1 MATLA
6 NVESELAERIRGMQT
21 DAGNQGLVLVITTG
35 YRSLDEQ
42 WRLYNDMI
50 EAKKKYGKNWQ
61 KYAALAAYPGTS
73 DHGRNPATA
82 VDLACASATKE
93 NIARHGGLATKWG
106 LARTVPSEYWHLQ
119 LARSRGSVPAGV
131 PTEQEVRM
139 IAIEPVGTATNPSGA
154 GGWVWGRR
162 GHVYGFDGSPYYGGW
177 TSDQPG
183 PENRSGRDCI
193 ALVPTLTGMGYWL
206 VSDTGEIYAYGDAPW
221 PGNYNSAWGA
231 GAIIGAFRN
240 GRIPRVGG
248 VTLVRD
254 DGQNLNLYRLPV

>member
-1 MATLA
+1 VATLA

-139 IAIEPVGTATNPSGA
+139 IAIEPVGTATNRLVLGA
-154 GGWVWGRR
+154 GFGGAEATSTALMDRPTTAAGHRINPDRRTALGVIASRWYRHLRAWATGLSLILARFTPMETPLGRATTTRR
-162 GHVYGFDGSPYYGGW
+162 GVPERLSAHFAMVVFHVW
-177 TSDQPG
+177 
-183 PENRSGRDCI
+183 
-193 ALVPTLTGMGYWL
+193 A
-206 VSDTGEIYAYGDAPW
+206 A
-221 PGNYNSAWGA
+221 
-231 GAIIGAFRN
+231 
-240 GRIPRVGG
+240 
-248 VTLVRD
+248 
-254 DGQNLNLYRLPV
+254 